1 MKVRILGTG
10 TSQGVPVI
18 GCDCEVCLSENP
30 KDKRLRVAAL
40 IQINGKSI
48 AIDCGPDFRQQI
60 LAAKLSYLDAI
71 LITHEHN
78 DHIVGLD
85 DVRPFNFMKKQDM
98 PVFTTDRVIKCL
110 HQRFAYI
117 FEKDPYPGAPMVRLN
132 QINKDDSFEVEG
144 IKVVP
149 IEVMHGKLPVLGFRI
164 NDFAY
169 LTDIK
174 TIVEEEKAKLSGIH
188 TLVVSA
194 LHHKEHHSHMNL
206 EQALALIEELKPKRA
221 FLTHVSHRMGL
232 HDKVNQDLPKGV
244 QLAFDG
250 LEFEL

>member
-18 GCDCEVCLSENP
+18 GCDCEVCLSDNP

-60 LAAKLSYLDAI
+60 LAAKLSWLDAI

-174 TIVEEEKAKLSGIH
+174 TIAEEEKAKLSGIPL
-188 TLVVSA
+188 TPL
-194 LHHKEHHSHMNL
+194 EHCAQGWVNG
-206 EQALALIEELKPKRA
+206 KR
-221 FLTHVSHRMGL
+221 
-232 HDKVNQDLPKGV
+232 
-244 QLAFDG
+244 
-250 LEFEL
+250 

>member
-1 MKVRILGTG
+1 LKVRILGTG

-18 GCDCEVCLSENP
+18 GCDCEICLSDNP
-30 KDKRLRVAAL
+30 KDKRLRVAVL

-60 LAAKLSYLDAI
+60 LAAKLSWLDAI

-98 PVFTTDRVIKCL
+98 PVFTTERVIKCL

-174 TIVEEEKAKLSGIH
+174 TIAEEEKAKLSGIH

-221 FLTHVSHRMGL
+221 FITHISHRMGL